1 MRVVT
6 YMGSDTRTA
15 RSVGGDA
22 GSSVTVGPQGPP
34 HVFAHRDEG
43 PCARYRAA
51 GSPPVLTAP
60 VVDCR
65 DRRRLVCS
73 HHGRPHRIMGTGRTG
88 LGLRALRRWND
99 AVRPHVGLPRCL
111 ERGGDDA
118 RSVAIRC

>member
-60 VVDCR
+60 V
-65 DRRRLVCS
+65 
-73 HHGRPHRIMGTGRTG
+73 GEPF
-88 LGLRALRRWND
+88 
-99 AVRPHVGLPRCL
+99 GLPRPSASRML
-111 ERGGDDA
+111 A
-118 RSVAIRC
+118 SW